1 MNTNLVLT
9 LFAVFLIITTAVIIA
24 MFVSLAKQ
32 GDERRKM
39 IVEKASAKTFA
50 VTVLY
55 LMFCFVENIYKVVSR
70 SDLSPE
76 GLNPFIVLTV
86 IAVIYA
92 VELIYH
98 KKKYG
103 D

>member
-1 MNTNLVLT
+1 MSTNLILT
-9 LFAVFLIITTAVIIA
+9 LFAVFLIISIAVILS

-32 GDERRKM
+32 GDERRNM
-39 IVEKASAKTFA
+39 IIEKASAKTFA

-55 LMFCFVENIYKVVSR
+55 LLFQIVESLYKIISGT
-70 SDLSPE
+70 DFSPE
-76 GLNPFIVLTV
+76 GLNPFTTLTV
-86 IAVIYA
+86 IAAVYA
-92 VELIYH
+92 IELMYH